1 MYKNCMV
8 KLSAHVGYLISY
20 IALDVFFFPVANV
33 INESNE
39 IGN

>member
-1 MYKNCMV
+1 MV
-8 KLSAHVGYLISY
+8 KLLAHVGYLISY
-20 IALDVFFFPVANV
+20 IVLAVFFFSAINV